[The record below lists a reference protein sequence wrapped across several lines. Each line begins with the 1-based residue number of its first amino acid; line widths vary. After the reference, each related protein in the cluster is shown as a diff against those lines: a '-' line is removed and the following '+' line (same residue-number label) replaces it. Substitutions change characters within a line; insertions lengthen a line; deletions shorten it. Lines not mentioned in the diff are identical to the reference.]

1 MKVLVVDE
9 VKHSSRKLERTL
21 RKFDNT
27 IQIVA
32 TVPSVP
38 ESLDWLKAHGS
49 PDVILVSKEMLRD
62 KSPHLVSAFGLEA
75 TVIFSLENDQ
85 YHFTAFRTNNLEYL
99 AEKQLFNAD
108 SRELATTTRSS
119 AWHKQLLPAGMLSS
133 TLPTRDQVYRNRFL
147 VKQGQKFVSVEV
159 SEIAYF
165 FSFERFVYFKTY
177 QDAKFLVEYS
187 LEELA
192 EMLDPDNFFRV
203 NRSLLL
209 AFKAVKHIHPYSGN
223 RLKLHLHPVFEKEVI
238 VSREKMHDFKS
249 WLGE

>member
-1 MKVLVVDE
+1 MKVLVVDD

-21 RKFDNT
+21 RKFDHT

-49 PDVILVSKEMLRD
+49 PDVILVSKEMLRE
-62 KSPHLVSAFGLEA
+62 KNPQLVSAFGLEA
-75 TVIFSLENDQ
+75 TVIFSLDNDQ

-99 AEKQLFNAD
+99 AGKQLFTSAATD
-108 SRELATTTRSS
+108 QALPRSDSWSRSVLPARMIASSLPSRE
-119 AWHKQLLPAGMLSS
+119 
-133 TLPTRDQVYRNRFL
+133 QVYRNRFL

-165 FSFERFVYFKTY
+165 FSFERFVYFKTH
-177 QDAKFLVEYS
+177 QDAKYLVEYS
-187 LEELA
+187 LEELT
-192 EMLDPDNFFRV
+192 EMLDPANFFRV

-209 AFKAVKHIHPYSGN
+209 TFKAVKHIHPYSGN

>member
-21 RKFDNT
+21 RKFDHT

-38 ESLDWLKAHGS
+38 DSLDWLKVHGS
-49 PDVILVSKEMLRD
+49 PDVILVSKDMLRE
-62 KSPHLVSAFGLEA
+62 KSPYLVAAFGLEA
-75 TVIFSLENDQ
+75 TVIFSLDNDQ

-99 AEKQLFNAD
+99 AEKQIFNAD
-108 SRELATTTRSS
+108 NRDLATTARASS
-119 AWHKQLLPAGMLSS
+119 LTKHLLPASMLASS
-133 TLPTRDQVYRNRFL
+133 LPTREQAYRNRFL

-159 SEIAYF
+159 CEIAYF
-165 FSFERFVYFKTY
+165 FSFERFVYFKTH
-177 QDAKFLVEYS
+177 QDAKYLVEYS
-187 LEELA
+187 LEELT
-192 EMLDPDNFFRV
+192 EMLDPANFFRV

-209 AFKAVKHIHPYSGN
+209 TFKAIKHIHPYSGN